1 MIQLTYPS
9 RLSNEIKAY
18 EAYMRLTPAEETAAQ
33 LVVSD
38 VKSITR
44 SSLGKAPLKML
55 GSRSTGLATPLSD
68 FDFTFSVISPDHD
81 SGDGKPSAF
90 LRPLIRQAVSLLR
103 DVEGDLRCSKQL
115 QKTELVIARIPII
128 ETKHRGTGLKIQ
140 IQTMALH
147 QPAQE
152 YTAAYLNEL
161 PSLRPLFI
169 VLRYCLEIRGLTT
182 VYEGGLGSYSLLMM
196 IVTALKHYSGTFAP
210 DDLAGQLLYV
220 LYFYG
225 PTDLYQYG
233 FSANPPRVFD
243 KRKEGWSKP
252 ERLTRSRNPQLRGID
267 EIVRDR
273 NRRKPYLLSLQDP
286 ANDSND
292 LGKSSYAIKH
302 VQTVFNGAR
311 ESILGALQ
319 RGQEA
324 PKPRRKDQ
332 KRSYLDSLVRAD
344 YTDFEA
350 NRSKVE
356 RFAKNPVSND
366 LDYSGARIIEDF
378 QRRVDL
384 YKGSHNRP

>member
-1 MIQLTYPS
+1 
-9 RLSNEIKAY
+9 
-18 EAYMRLTPAEETAAQ
+18 MRLTPAEETAAQ

-44 SSLGKAPLKML
+44 SSLRKAPLKIL
-55 GSRSTGLATPLSD
+55 GSRSTGLATPLSGINL
-68 FDFTFSVISPDHD
+68 TVSVISPDHD

-90 LRPLIRQAVSLLR
+90 LQPLIRQAVGLLR
-103 DVEGDLRCSKQL
+103 EVEENFRCSKQL
-115 QKTELVIARIPII
+115 QNTEFVIARIPII
-128 ETKHRGTGLKIQ
+128 ETKHRGTGLKLQ

-152 YTAAYLNEL
+152 YIAAYLNEL

-169 VLRYCLEIRGLTT
+169 LLRYSLEIRCLTT

-196 IVTALKHYSGTFAP
+196 IVTALKHSSGTFAS

-225 PTDLYQYG
+225 STDLYQYG

-252 ERLTRSRNPQLRGID
+252 ERLARSQDPQLRGID
-267 EIVRDR
+267 EIVRER

-292 LGKSSYAIKH
+292 LGKSTYAIKH
-302 VQTVFNGAR
+302 IQAVFNGAR
-311 ESILGALQ
+311 QSILGALQ
-319 RGQEA
+319 PGQEA
-324 PKPRRKDQ
+324 PKNQQKNQ

-378 QRRVDL
+378 LRRVDL
-384 YKGSHNRP
+384 YKGSYKRP